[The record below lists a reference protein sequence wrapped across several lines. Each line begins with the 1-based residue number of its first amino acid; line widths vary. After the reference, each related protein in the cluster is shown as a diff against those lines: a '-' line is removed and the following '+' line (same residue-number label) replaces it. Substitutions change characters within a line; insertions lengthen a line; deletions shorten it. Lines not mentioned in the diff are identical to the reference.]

1 MNDAEEIDSHSPEE
15 DSVLGDPEEDNDSD
29 QDNHMELNLDLIGK
43 DETQWQSLSISH
55 VQRRLLQQWN
65 IVNFTPGPTSFA
77 SRRIIESSPFS
88 SFRVFVCEAMLRT
101 LRTFTVAEAH
111 LVSGG
116 TNCDVTLD
124 EHTL

>member
-88 SFRVFVCEAMLRT
+88 SFRVSFVKQCSELY
-101 LRTFTVAEAH
+101 AH
-111 LVSGG
+111 LQWLKHISFLVEQI
-116 TNCDVTLD
+116 VM
-124 EHTL
+124 